1 MLATSS
7 PLILTPLTYLAG
19 RLWGFLLCTTL
30 LSAVL
35 CCLCEVFYKWNPSS
49 TVFCCY
55 DPLFV
60 IFSWISVCLFKLE
73 EFVDIVFLS
82 SSWSYCYSV
91 GLVSWTEFH
100 SAIFTMYLSLGR
112 DAILSASLHFILLWV
127 LNQHRVFAFLSLKG
141 LHLCVHSSSSI
152 AVMSISS
159 STSFLIERSLSLS

>member
-7 PLILTPLTYLAG
+7 PLILTPSTYLAG

-73 EFVDIVFLS
+73 ELVDIVFLS

-100 SAIFTMYLSLGR
+100 SAIFTMYLSLGQR
-112 DAILSASLHFILLWV
+112 CDSQRQPPISFFCGFWTNIEYLHSYLWMGFICASILL
-127 LNQHRVFAFLSLKG
+127 LQ
-141 LHLCVHSSSSI
+141 
-152 AVMSISS
+152 
-159 STSFLIERSLSLS
+159 SLSCQSLRQHHSW